1 MKITV
6 KNTKS
11 ATKDNTS
18 TSIIRHST
26 PAKIS
31 EPSSKGSQPDVKE
44 KARLFSSS
52 NNNNNNNDHYN
63 NFTNKRNSLRRG
75 GSISTPSPGK
85 NIVVS
90 AFITPAPRKPVLSSK
105 ENSVEEIKIEKDYKA
120 GFIKNNAEVLKD
132 NLDAGSIDIPHSASF
147 DKDAFEKLIDRKFG
161 FSATDRHNSFS
172 DVDSTVSHE
181 NDIGD
186 EITSK
191 IPRRI
196 SSSSLKKVE
205 EDQNKNDSVF
215 LEEDKTL
222 DEKTST
228 SSIPRLKFAY
238 SSFKRDSSPKT
249 SNNDISSSK
258 RNLKSSSLPQ
268 HVSSKINKVALTKN
282 DRRIDE
288 KANVTISKEKHG
300 R

>member
-6 KNTKS
+6 KSTKS
-11 ATKDNTS
+11 APKDNTS

-26 PAKIS
+26 PVKV
-31 EPSSKGSQPDVKE
+31 PSLKGSQSDVKE

-52 NNNNNNNDHYN
+52 NNNNNNDHYN
-63 NFTNKRNSLRRG
+63 SFTNKRNSLRRS
-75 GSISTPSPGK
+75 GSISTPNPGK

-90 AFITPAPRKPVLSSK
+90 AFITPTPRKPVLSSK
-105 ENSVEEIKIEKDYKA
+105 ENTEEEIKIEKDYKA
-120 GFIKNNAEVLKD
+120 NFIKNNTEVLKD
-132 NLDAGSIDIPHSASF
+132 NLDEGSIDIPHSSSF

-161 FSATDRHNSFS
+161 FSATDRHSSFS

-196 SSSSLKKVE
+196 SNSSLKKVE
-205 EDQNKNDSVF
+205 EDQNKNDHVF

-222 DEKTST
+222 DEKTLA

-249 SNNDISSSK
+249 SNNDLFLSK

-282 DRRIDE
+282 DKRIDE
-288 KANVTISKEKHG
+288 KPNGTVPKEKHG
-300 R
+300 RR

>member
-6 KNTKS
+6 KSTKS
-11 ATKDNTS
+11 VAKGNTS

-26 PAKIS
+26 PVNVS
-31 EPSSKGSQPDVKE
+31 EPSSKGPRSDVKE

-52 NNNNNNNDHYN
+52 NNNNYNNNDHYN

-161 FSATDRHNSFS
+161 FSATERHNSFS

-205 EDQNKNDSVF
+205 EDQNKNETVF
-215 LEEDKTL
+215 LEEDKT

-258 RNLKSSSLPQ
+258 RNSKSSSLPQ

-288 KANVTISKEKHG
+288 KLNGTIPKETHG